1 MLSPRSP
8 IGQAWLTNS
17 ALALLG
23 LLLVGL
29 CRQGVYEIHHFVIGF
44 GLVAMY
50 QALLYLVAVWVV
62 LNRPVNRW
70 TFAIILACAAGC
82 RLVCLFSPPF
92 LSTDIFRYVWDG
104 RVQAAGINPYRY
116 IPADSHL
123 AFLRDLDIYPHINRR
138 DYAHTVYPPGAQ
150 MLFLLITRI
159 GTSVRWMKTGM
170 VGLEALTIWAL
181 VKLLTALGL
190 RREQV
195 LIYAWH
201 PLLLWEV
208 ASSGHVDGAALPLI
222 ALALLF
228 YVRHKP
234 TATGIALAVATL
246 VKLYPIALFPA
257 LYRRSEWRDWKMPAV
272 VAGLV
277 AAAYACYLSVGSHVL
292 GFLPEYA
299 KEEGLESGSRYFLLT
314 LARHGL
320 HWEALPTA
328 AFFGFAALLLLGL
341 AVWAWV
347 TSEVSPLA
355 AIRSC
360 FVIAAVLMLLFSS
373 HYPWYYLWL
382 LPFLSL
388 IPYVPMLYFTT
399 ACFYLY
405 TTQLANPGPAMYYMF
420 EWLYGTTGLLALW
433 CLGARWLEA
442 RLPRLRP
449 AQDKPFAMSTTA
461 RNS

>member
-1 MLSPRSP
+1 MSARYPVDRP
-8 IGQAWLTNS
+8 WLTNS
-17 ALALLG
+17 ALVLLG
-23 LLLVGL
+23 LLMVGL
-29 CRQGVYEIHHFVIGF
+29 CRQGVNEIHHFVIGF

-50 QALLYLVAVWVV
+50 QALLYLAAVWVV
-62 LNRPVNRW
+62 LNRPSNRW
-70 TFAIILACAAGC
+70 TFVIILVCAVGC

-92 LSTDIFRYVWDG
+92 LSSDIFRYVWDG

-116 IPADSHL
+116 IPADTHL

-138 DYAHTVYPPGAQ
+138 NYARTVYPPGAQ

-159 GTSVRWMKTGM
+159 GASVRWMKTGM
-170 VGLEALTIWAL
+170 VSLEAITIWAL
-181 VKLLTALGL
+181 VKLLTAVGL

-208 ASSGHVDGAALPLI
+208 ASSGHVDAAALPLM

-228 YVRHKP
+228 YVHHKP
-234 TATGIALAVATL
+234 AATGIALGVATL

-257 LYRRSEWRDWKMPAV
+257 LYRRSAWRDWKMP
-272 VAGLV
+272 V
-277 AAAYACYLSVGSHVL
+277 AAAGVVAAGYACYLSVGRQVL

-320 HWEALPTA
+320 HWEALPPA
-328 AFFGFAALLLLGL
+328 AFYGFAALLLLGL
-341 AVWAWV
+341 AVWAWLK
-347 TSEVSPLA
+347 SEVSPLA
-355 AIRSC
+355 AIRCC
-360 FVIAAVLMLLFSS
+360 FVIAAVFMLLFSS

-420 EWLYGTTGLLALW
+420 EWLYATTALLALW
-433 CLGARWLEA
+433 CMGACWLEA
-442 RLPRLRP
+442 RPWRGRP
-449 AQDKPFAMSTTA
+449 AQDKAFAMSTTA